1 MTSSLRLQQLLRLLD
16 LTRLSDNDTDTDM
29 AQWLAQAATPE
40 ALPAAF
46 CVYPQFIGQTLA
58 HLQQQ
63 KMPVPVAT
71 VVNFPDG
78 DLPVAQVVQQIN
90 DAIAQGAT
98 EIDAVLPYKALLAG
112 DHAAVKLFLSAVRQA
127 CGEVCLKVIIESGA
141 LGTAQQIC
149 KATELAIEGGADFV
163 KTSTGKVAVGV
174 TLEAA
179 RIILTAIAGADRPVG
194 FKASGGV
201 RTVAQALEL
210 LQMYEDI
217 TGQLANPAGM
227 RLGASTLLSEL
238 LAEIDAAKSL

>member
-63 KMPVPVAT
+63 QMPVPVAT

-90 DAIAQGAT
+90 EAIALGAT

-112 DHAAVKLFLSAVRQA
+112 DHAAVKHFLSAVRQA

-179 RIILTAIAGADRPVG
+179 RIILTAIAGTDRPVG

-238 LAEIDAAKSL
+238 LAEIDTAKSL

>member
-58 HLQQQ
+58 HLQQHQ
-63 KMPVPVAT
+63 MPVPVAT

-90 DAIAQGAT
+90 EAIALGAT

-112 DHAAVKLFLSAVRQA
+112 DHAAVKHFLSAVRQA

-238 LAEIDAAKSL
+238 LAEIDTVKSL